1 MLNKGIA
8 DNVIH
13 IGTSKA
19 MVTHV
24 RTNLML
30 MMILRM
36 IILNGD
42 DVDLDVDGYNIGWFD
57 SLSGVIILDR

>member
-1 MLNKGIA
+1 M
-8 DNVIH
+8 
-13 IGTSKA
+13 
-19 MVTHV
+19 THV

-36 IILNGD
+36 IILNGV
-42 DVDLDVDGYNIGWFD
+42 DVDLDVDEYNIGWCD